1 MTDLCDCDCDCDGDV
16 QAFKIWSD
24 KSVGTMSI
32 VPFYTL
38 FVNCVVWSI
47 YGVLIDEAPVYA

>member
-1 MTDLCDCDCDCDGDV
+1 MTDLCDCDGDV